1 MENTQYT
8 NSSIF
13 GVNRYKKGEMMQHLS
28 LTKPNQFISR
38 TSSNLKNYY
47 QRKEQLE
54 KIGEFSN
61 SSILLQPSIPIKG
74 DLMKKNKRVQDNL
87 VSQTKNDTLY
97 SLEEKEITVG
107 LVDSPSS
114 HLMPKTKR
122 KHFGRT
128 IAHSKKESLNPKWI

>member
-1 MENTQYT
+1 
-8 NSSIF
+8 
-13 GVNRYKKGEMMQHLS
+13 

-61 SSILLQPSIPIKG
+61 SSIFEILLQPSIPIKG

-97 SLEEKEITVG
+97 SLEEKEVIVG

-122 KHFGRT
+122 KNFGRT